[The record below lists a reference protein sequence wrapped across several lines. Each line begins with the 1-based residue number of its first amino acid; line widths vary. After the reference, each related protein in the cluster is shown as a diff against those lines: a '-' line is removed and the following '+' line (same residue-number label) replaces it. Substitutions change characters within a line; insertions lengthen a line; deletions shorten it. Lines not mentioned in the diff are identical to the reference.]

1 VNSCNANELCL
12 RFFLALS
19 RNVTRIQKSLAC
31 RAGRK
36 KMKGQVLAA
45 PRQPPR
51 AQPTSVGKQPGPMP
65 RRLARLQR
73 ASPRP
78 SGPPPCISSDE
89 LKNS

>member
-1 VNSCNANELCL
+1 
-12 RFFLALS
+12 
-19 RNVTRIQKSLAC
+19 
-31 RAGRK
+31 
-36 KMKGQVLAA
+36 MKGQVLAA